1 MKVFL
6 GFAYRDADKDL
17 AGYCDQLLA
26 SQFAQTVTG
35 EKLGGDALTPAVQQ
49 RIEACAA
56 LVGLLTQRDL
66 KANGTYTT
74 HQWVIDEIAYARA
87 KGKRAIAM
95 VETGV
100 DIGGMYQAHEFIQLD
115 RANPLP
121 AFLKLSETVGEW
133 KRALGRTIKVQILPQ
148 LLARKVGSGE
158 ARIRCSHRLWSKGK
172 TSQWTS
178 VTPVPEG
185 GGTFAWVE
193 GVGDDDLIQLRIEGV
208 GRQPWQSVATSQWM
222 QVQLAEEK
230 RR

>member
-6 GFAYRDADKDL
+6 AFAYRDTDKEL

-35 EKLGGDALTPAVQQ
+35 KTLGGNALTPEVQQ
-49 RIEACAA
+49 RIESCAA
-56 LVGLLTQRDL
+56 VVGLLTRRDA
-66 KANGTYTT
+66 KVDGTFTT
-74 HQWVIDEIAYARA
+74 HQWLTEELAFART

-100 DIGGMYQAHEFIQLD
+100 DLGGMYQAHEFILLD

-121 AFLKLSETVGEW
+121 AFLKLAETVGEW
-133 KRALGRTIKVQILPQ
+133 KRALGRTIKVQILPE
-148 LLARKVGSGE
+148 LLARKVGSGGSS
-158 ARIRCSHRLWSKGK
+158 IKCSHRLWSRGN
-172 TSQWTS
+172 TGPWTS

-193 GVGDDDLIQLRIEGV
+193 GVGDEDLIQLKIEGL
-208 GRQPWQSVATSQWM
+208 GKQPWQSVATSQWM
-222 QVQLAEEK
+222 QVQLEAARK
-230 RR
+230 R